1 MNVDPSSALPNTLG
15 LDDEGDD
22 VLIVEELERA
32 FGLKITDE
40 EAKSIVLVGH
50 LYDVLLARLGP
61 GSGEKCATVM
71 CYYRL
76 RRAILQ
82 NAPNLIVTP
91 KTKLAD
97 ICQGNPKLAFR
108 KWGHV
113 AGLTLARPMYSWIG
127 NLGMA
132 IILASIL
139 GGLFG
144 GLFITY
150 LDVLEPLPAPTL
162 ALICAALFCSGV
174 GLMWADPMQLSR
186 RLDTLGDLATVT
198 AALNYGQLIKEGAR
212 HRPQEL
218 WEALTEVL
226 SAFRDTLSPK
236 DIHRSTHLLQATFDE
251 ARKAGALEQG

>member
-1 MNVDPSSALPNTLG
+1 MSANPSSACPNTLG
-15 LDDEGDD
+15 LDDDGDD
-22 VLIVEELERA
+22 WEIVVELERA

-61 GSGEKCATVM
+61 GSGEKCATAM

-82 NAPNLIVTP
+82 NAPNLKITP

-108 KWGHV
+108 KL
-113 AGLTLARPMYSWIG
+113 GLVTGLALARPMYGWIG
-127 NLGMA
+127 YLGMA
-132 IILASIL
+132 IILVSIF

-162 ALICAALFCSGV
+162 ALMCAAIFFSGV
-174 GLMWADPMQLSR
+174 GLMWADPMQWSK
-186 RLDTLGDLATVT
+186 RLNTLGDLATVT

-226 SAFRDTLSPK
+226 SVFRDTLSPK
-236 DIHRSTHLLQATFDE
+236 DIHRNTHLLQATFDE
-251 ARKAGALEQG
+251 ACKAGSLKQG

>member
-1 MNVDPSSALPNTLG
+1 MSTNSSSASPNTLG
-15 LDDEGDD
+15 LDDDGDD
-22 VLIVEELERA
+22 WEIVVELERA

-40 EAKSIVLVGH
+40 EAKSIMLVGH

-61 GSGEKCATVM
+61 GSGEKCATAM

-97 ICQGNPKLAFR
+97 ICQGSPKLAFR
-108 KWGHV
+108 KLGHI
-113 AGLTLARPMYSWIG
+113 AGLTLARPMYGRIG
-127 NLGMA
+127 YLGMA
-132 IILASIL
+132 MTLVSIFV
-139 GGLFG
+139 GFFG

-150 LDVLEPLPAPTL
+150 LDVLEPLPGPTL
-162 ALICAALFCSGV
+162 ALICTALFCSGV

-218 WEALTEVL
+218 WEALAEVL
-226 SAFRDTLSPK
+226 SAFNDTLPPK
-236 DIHRSTHLLQATFDE
+236 DIHRETYLLQATFDE
-251 ARKAGALEQG
+251 ARKAGALKQG